1 MIKELL
7 LCMELINCIVEDVLL
22 ILAQISELI
31 LLYIVIQ
38 NTAQTDI
45 IYLYTNQIFILNT

>member
-31 LLYIVIQ
+31 L
-38 NTAQTDI
+38 
-45 IYLYTNQIFILNT
+45 